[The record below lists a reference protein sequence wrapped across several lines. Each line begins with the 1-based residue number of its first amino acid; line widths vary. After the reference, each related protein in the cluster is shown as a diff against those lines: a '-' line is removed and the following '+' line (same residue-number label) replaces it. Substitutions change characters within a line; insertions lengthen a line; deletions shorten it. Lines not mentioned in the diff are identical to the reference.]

1 MKKKYVI
8 AVEKLMGIKVHLHS
22 HGPSIVEYEY
32 AKFTRRKGR
41 GVESRLYSLSPDS
54 KRRTINL
61 MGDMAGGKIKRPH
74 PAPRNENTTPT
85 SGGGG
90 GEGGR

>member
-8 AVEKLMGIKVHLHS
+8 AVEKFMGIKVHLHS
-22 HGPSIVEYEY
+22 HGPSIAEYEY

-54 KRRTINL
+54 RRRTINL

-74 PAPRNENTTPT
+74 SPARNAHRTST
-85 SGGGG
+85 SGRGG
-90 GEGGR
+90 GEGGQ